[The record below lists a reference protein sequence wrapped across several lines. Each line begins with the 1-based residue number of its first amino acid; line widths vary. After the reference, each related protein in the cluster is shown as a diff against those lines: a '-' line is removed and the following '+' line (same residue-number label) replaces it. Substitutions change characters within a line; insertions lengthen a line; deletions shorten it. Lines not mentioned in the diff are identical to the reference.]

1 MKRVRLHLIIAALG
15 VTALTVSPIAQTV
28 REDVPELQ
36 SIDVEQNLGD
46 TIPLDLSFVDDRGRP
61 VTLNDYFHDGIP
73 VVLILGYY
81 RCPML
86 CNLVFNGMTTALSDV
101 SLRMGRDYRVV
112 TVSIDPTETHEL
124 AAAKKENYLE
134 QLGER
139 GDAGNWSFLTG
150 DSARVAQLAESLGF
164 KYYYVEERDEYAHPA
179 VIHLLTEDGVI
190 SRYLFGIQYSP
201 LDLRLGLLEAG
212 DGQIGS
218 TADKL
223 LLYCYHYDPEAGSYA
238 IFARN
243 VMTLGGVAT
252 VALLGLFLGGL
263 WLRERYRK
271 GQHDTENS
279 EKISVGT

>member
-1 MKRVRLHLIIAALG
+1 MKRVLLHLIIAALG
-15 VTALTVSPIAQTV
+15 FTAFTVSPTAQTV

-46 TIPLDLSFVDDRGRP
+46 TIPLDLSFVDDHGRT
-61 VTLNDYFHDGIP
+61 VTLNDYFHDGKP
-73 VVLILGYY
+73 VILILGYY

-86 CNLVFNGMTTALSDV
+86 CNLVFNGVTATLSDV
-101 SLRMGRDYRVV
+101 SLRMGRDYRIV

-134 QLGER
+134 QLGDR
-139 GDAGNWSFLTG
+139 GDARNWAFLTG
-150 DSARVAQLAESLGF
+150 DSSRVARLAESLGF

-179 VIHLLTEDGVI
+179 VLHLLTEDGVI

-201 LDLRLGLLEAG
+201 LDVRLGLLEAG
-212 DGQIGS
+212 DGKIGS

-223 LLYCYHYDPEAGSYA
+223 LLYCYHYDPDAGSYA

-252 VALLGLFLGGL
+252 VALLGLFLGGM

-271 GQHDTENS
+271 EQHDTENS